1 MKLKE
6 SGNMKTM
13 KKLFAAAFMATAA
26 LVSCQEDQ
34 FAEQRN
40 DENYYASVETFGIG
54 TRTALGE
61 DRAVVWT
68 SGDRI
73 AIFEGSDKGNAYQ
86 VLNSG
91 VGSSSGEFSPVGNL
105 STEGS
110 GAALEGTIAVYPFS
124 EDLSIEPDGDKGFII
139 KGVSFPAEQ
148 TYTSGSFADGA
159 FPMAAICEQGRKNL
173 SFKNIGGVLRL
184 SLKGDYAVSSITVRG
199 NSGEP
204 VSGSATVT
212 IGPDGI
218 PSVTMAEDA
227 SRSVTLVCDPA
238 VQLDA
243 DNAKEFHIS
252 IPVTEFETGF
262 TVTVTDS
269 EGNTYR
275 KQTTLANPVMRST
288 IHIMPPTDLSEDISD
303 EATENY
309 IDLGIGRNAQITSYD
324 AASGSLSLEYSSS
337 TIPVIEPG
345 KAFVM
350 PVEQGGDIR
359 VIDSHTT
366 SGSTVTLQTSEGNM
380 CNLFKNTSFTLSTSS
395 EPDTRSAGEWD
406 VITPSA
412 YGYLDE
418 DGVYHEVFNLMTKAG
433 NPPEYTADMELWS
446 FHEDFNDEELISG
459 SAGRLFWEKCEF
471 DAGLKGDFRFDFGEK
486 KISEIRS
493 EGDIKHFKYE
503 IKGSYNV
510 DMLLKYEYGAEYEE
524 EKDEFLKIRIPSA
537 MFTFVVG
544 TVPVHLRVDT
554 RIGKATEFKVEG
566 SVSAS
571 AGINLGSEISIGA
584 EFTPEN
590 GLQPIQ
596 SIKNNNTL
604 HTPKLEISASASA
617 KVSYYPHIDIKFYNL
632 IGPWFETRPYLSEE
646 ISAGMTLSA
655 DGSRDLG
662 WKSLTSA
669 GLDLHMGLSAKFLSL
684 SLDYPAEP
692 MNLFESII
700 FEAPKEIT
708 RISPAQGS
716 AVMKGQAV
724 DATFKAESYSPLTQK
739 YYPCPGALIYF
750 DTKDGTY
757 SPKVA
762 IADINGMA
770 TTKWTPKPNTATKV
784 VTEHNLTASIIDH
797 EGEAI
802 DETTL
807 TVSFEEAEQW
817 VDLGLSVLW
826 AGWNVGADSPEEC
839 GSYFAWGETVP
850 KSSYTWDNY
859 RYAEVFWCA
868 EYGEEGKVFRWPE
881 WIGSFIGS
889 DISCSS
895 YDAAR
900 AIWGDGARMPTYGD
914 IVELHSRCEFT
925 YGTYNGVEGNYV
937 TGPNGNSIFLPFT
950 GTYWPYD
957 DPPGSLG
964 DLNMGHFWTSTYDH
978 SNRNNALLLVCT
990 EDAKRSEGRLPRA
1003 MGATIRPVRNPD
1015 GSDIPKEDDP
1025 ENDGYDPEDNPFYEY
1040 GDKGDEGG
1048 EGGNG
1053 SGSEDPEGLWVDLGL
1068 SVKWAAWNV
1077 GATSPADPGG
1087 YYAWGETEEKPTY
1100 TWDNYLFTDPDTF
1113 VFDFIGEEISGTMHD
1128 VAHVK
1133 WGNGARM
1140 PTRAEM
1146 QELIENC
1153 TFELGHYDDI
1163 PEARGLY
1170 ITGPNGNRIFLP
1182 YGGLFMDDLFY
1193 VEEQANIWSGTFSY
1207 LVYDDSKE
1215 NSYAYSLFEHSFAQP
1230 WERERYRLEGL
1241 NVRPVKD

>member
-40 DENYYASVETFGIG
+40 DENYYASVETFGTG
-54 TRTALGE
+54 TRTTLGE
-61 DRAVVWT
+61 DRSVVWS

-86 VLNSG
+86 VQNAS

-105 STEGS
+105 STEGT
-110 GAALEGTIAVYPFS
+110 GAAIEGTVAVYPFS

-139 KGVSFPAEQ
+139 KGVNFPAEQ
-148 TYTSGSFADGA
+148 TYTAGSFSDGA
-159 FPMAAICEQGRKNL
+159 FPMAAVCEQGRKNL

-204 VSGSATVT
+204 VSGPATVT

-227 SRSVTLVCDPA
+227 SRSVTLVCAPA

-243 DNAKEFHIS
+243 ENAKEFHIS
-252 IPVTEFETGF
+252 IPVTDFETGF

-324 AASGSLSLEYSSS
+324 AASGNLSLEYSSS
-337 TIPVIEPG
+337 TIPFIEPG

-395 EPDTRSAGEWD
+395 EPDTRSAGEWN

-412 YGYLDE
+412 YGYIDE

-433 NPPEYTADMELWS
+433 DPPKYTSDMELWS

-524 EKDEFLKIRIPSA
+524 EKDEFLNIRIPSG

-596 SIKNNNTL
+596 SIKNNNAL
-604 HTPKLEISASASA
+604 HTPELEISASASA

-632 IGPWFETRPYLSEE
+632 IGPWFEARPYLSED

-655 DGSRDLG
+655 DGSRNLG

-684 SLDYPAEP
+684 SLNYPAEP
-692 MNLFESII
+692 MNLFEAII
-700 FEAPKEIT
+700 FEAPKEIN

-724 DATFKAESYSPLTQK
+724 DATFKAESYSPLTKK

-807 TVSFEEAEQW
+807 TVCFEEAEQW

-826 AGWNVGADSPEEC
+826 AGWNVGADSPEEY
-839 GSYFAWGETVP
+839 GGYYAWGETTEKEKYTYGNYKHKERRDYSHDDHDGHNCWCWFP
-850 KSSYTWDNY
+850 KS
-859 RYAEVFWCA
+859 
-868 EYGEEGKVFRWPE
+868 
-881 WIGSFIGS
+881 IGS
-889 DISCSS
+889 DISGTK

-900 AIWGDGARMPTYGD
+900 VKWGDGARIPRKTELEEL
-914 IVELHSRCEFT
+914 VEKCVWT
-925 YGTYNGVEGNYV
+925 TGWYNGVEGHYV
-937 TGPNGNSIFLPFT
+937 TGPNGNRIFIPFAGRKFNGYEQKEQHYDSYEGYFCCIWSSECGEET
-950 GTYWPYD
+950 GDYAY
-957 DPPGSLG
+957 SLSKADIG
-964 DLNMGHFWTSTYDH
+964 LWERQQG
-978 SNRNNALLLVCT
+978 
-990 EDAKRSEGRLPRA
+990 GP
-1003 MGATIRPVRNPD
+1003 IRPVKNIQDTGD
-1015 GSDIPKEDDP
+1015 GNENFGAEEEPGP
-1025 ENDGYDPEDNPFYEY
+1025 EEY
-1040 GDKGDEGG
+1040 GSMPTKGH
-1048 EGGNG
+1048 
-1053 SGSEDPEGLWVDLGL
+1053 WVDLGL
-1068 SVKWAAWNV
+1068 SVKWAGWNV
-1077 GATSPADPGG
+1077 GADCPQQYGG
-1087 YYAWGETEEKPTY
+1087 YFAWGETEEKNSYDLFSYLYVNISFDSDDNMY
-1100 TWDNYLFTDPDTF
+1100 TS
-1113 VFDFIGEEISGTMHD
+1113 FIDLGSDICGTRYD

-1133 WGNGARM
+1133 WGDGARM
-1140 PTRAEM
+1140 PSRSEFE
-1146 QELIENC
+1146 ELLANC
-1153 TFELGHYDDI
+1153 TFERGYHYGTAGYFVI
-1163 PEARGLY
+1163 
-1170 ITGPNGNRIFLP
+1170 GPNGNSIFIPFSGQYSEGIIEGRDESFSL
-1182 YGGLFMDDLFY
+1182 
-1193 VEEQANIWSGTFSY
+1193 WSGT
-1207 LVYDDSKE
+1207 LYDGLWGE
-1215 NSYAYSLFEHSFAQP
+1215 ECAYALHTINVDYA
-1230 WERERYRLEGL
+1230 RRDIGL

>member
-40 DENYYASVETFGIG
+40 DENYYASVETFGTG
-54 TRTALGE
+54 TRTTLGE
-61 DRAVVWT
+61 DRSVVWS

-86 VLNSG
+86 VLDAS

-105 STEGS
+105 STDGS
-110 GAALEGTIAVYPFS
+110 GAAIEGTVAVYPFS

-139 KGVSFPAEQ
+139 KGVNFPAEQ
-148 TYTSGSFADGA
+148 TYTAGSFSDGA
-159 FPMAAICEQGRKNL
+159 FPMAAVCEQGSKNL

-204 VSGSATVT
+204 VSGPATVT

-238 VQLDA
+238 VQLNA
-243 DNAKEFHIS
+243 ENAKEFHIS

-309 IDLGIGRNAQITSYD
+309 IDLGIGKNAQITSYD

-395 EPDTRSAGEWD
+395 EPDTRSAGEWN

-412 YGYLDE
+412 YGYIDE

-433 NPPEYTADMELWS
+433 DPPKYTSDMELWS
-446 FHEDFNDEELISG
+446 FKKDYSDLDILSG
-459 SAGRLFWEKCEF
+459 AAGSLSWEKCIFE
-471 DAGLKGDFRFDFGEK
+471 AGLNGVFKFDFGEK
-486 KISEIRS
+486 KIDQIRS
-493 EGDIKHFKYE
+493 EGDIKRFSYE
-503 IKGSYNV
+503 LKGSFNI
-510 DMLLKYEYGAEYEE
+510 DMLLEYEYSASFRKE
-524 EKDEFLKIRIPSA
+524 DDKIIKNNIIPSIN
-537 MFTFVVG
+537 FTFMVG
-544 TVPVHLRVDT
+544 TVPVLLQVDT
-554 RIGKATEFKVEG
+554 DLGQAYEFEVEG
-566 SVSAS
+566 QISAS
-571 AGINLGSEISIGA
+571 AGLSMKNEISLGA
-584 EFTPEN
+584 EWTPEN
-590 GLQPIQ
+590 GVKPIKTVQ
-596 SIKNNNTL
+596 TENSLYN
-604 HTPKLEISASASA
+604 PSFEISASAEA
-617 KVSYYPHIDIKFYNL
+617 KVSYYPHIGIKLYKFF
-632 IGPWFETRPYLSEE
+632 GPWFEPRPYMAEA
-646 ISAGMTLSA
+646 INAGLRVST
-655 DGSRDLG
+655 DGDNYVG
-662 WKSLTSA
+662 WKAETSV
-669 GLDLHMGLSAKFLSL
+669 GLDLNMGLG
-684 SLDYPAEP
+684 LDFIVADKDIWSHTFGDLV
-692 MNLFESII
+692 NKTI
-700 FEAPKEIT
+700 FEAPKRIT

-716 AVMKGQAV
+716 AVMKGQMI
-724 DATFKAESYSPLTQK
+724 DATFKAESYSPITKK
-739 YYPCPGALIYF
+739 YYPCPAALIYF
-750 DTKDGTY
+750 GTEDGTY
-757 SPKVA
+757 SPKAVL
-762 IADINGMA
+762 ADINGQA

-826 AGWNVGADSPEEC
+826 AGWNVGADSPEDY
-839 GSYFAWGETVP
+839 GGYYAWGETTE
-850 KSSYTWDNY
+850 KNSYTWENY
-859 RYAEVFWCA
+859 RYAEQFWCV
-868 EYGEEGKVFRWPE
+868 EYGEEGKEYRWPE
-881 WIGSFIGS
+881 WIGTFIGS
-889 DISCSS
+889 NISGTT
-895 YDAAR
+895 YDAAHVQ
-900 AIWGDGARMPTYGD
+900 WGDGARMPTYGEM
-914 IVELHSRCEFT
+914 IELQGCDFN

-937 TGPNGNSIFLPFT
+937 TGPNGNSIFLPFAGDYFVDSDGRGSYNMGSFWS
-950 GTYWPYD
+950 GTYD
-957 DPPGSLG
+957 DG
-964 DLNMGHFWTSTYDH
+964 
-978 SNRNNALLLVCT
+978 NRN
-990 EDAKRSEGRLPRA
+990 RA
-1003 MGATIRPVRNPD
+1003 IGFTCDDKGNIHDYFSFRGSGQSIRPVRNLD
-1015 GSDIPKEDDP
+1015 GSDKPAEEGP
-1025 ENDGYDPEDNPFYEY
+1025 EVDGYDPEDNPFYEY
-1040 GDKGDEGG
+1040 GDNGGG
-1048 EGGNG
+1048 ESGDIGGGG
-1053 SGSEDPEGLWVDLGL
+1053 SGSEDQEGLWVDLGL

-1182 YGGLFMDDLFY
+1182 NGGLFMDDLSY

-1207 LVYDDSKE
+1207 LVHDGSKE
-1215 NSYAYSLFEHSFAQP
+1215 NSYAYSLFDDSFAQP